1 MNIKYILNSFI
12 RIILLK
18 NQKQNIFF
26 TNNLYNFT
34 SNIIEKNKHSYENEL
49 LLHSMINLVV

>member
-18 NQKQNIFF
+18 NQIQNKNYI
-26 TNNLYNFT
+26 NNIYNFT
-34 SNIIEKNKHSYENEL
+34 SSIIEKNKHSYENEL